1 MEEQSIEI
9 ILRLFDQ
16 IKESCNKSDREIEKL
31 SLAIKE
37 LFNSSSAPSHDD
49 IVRLINELQ
58 DCLDDHRQNTSE
70 PIRDIEDSKD
80 ELSSISKKLSTL
92 TKRVTTMITVVCVAF
107 ALMVISY
114 MFVRDSITDTIN
126 NQMDIVKQEQ
136 MIDKKL
142 SDKLE
147 FLLRD
152 IKVD

>member
-37 LFNSSSAPSHDD
+37 LFNSSSSPSHEDMAK
-49 IVRLINELQ
+49 LIEKLQ
-58 DCLDDHRQNTSE
+58 DCLDNHIKNTSD

-80 ELSSISKKLSTL
+80 ELSDINKKISKL

-114 MFVRDSITDTIN
+114 MFVKNSITNTIN
-126 NQMDIVKQEQ
+126 NQMDIAKHEQ
-136 MIDKKL
+136 IIDKKL

-147 FLLRD
+147 FLLKD

>member
-1 MEEQSIEI
+1 MENENIEI

-16 IKESCNKSDREIEKL
+16 VKDSSDKSDKQIEGL
-31 SLAIKE
+31 SSTIRE
-37 LFNSSSAPSHDD
+37 LFNSSSSPSQSD

-58 DCLDDHRQNTSE
+58 DCLDDHRQNTSD

-80 ELSSISKKLSTL
+80 ELSGISKKISTL

-107 ALMVISY
+107 ALMAISY

-126 NQMDIVKQEQ
+126 NQMDIAKQEQ
-136 MIDKKL
+136 IIDKKL